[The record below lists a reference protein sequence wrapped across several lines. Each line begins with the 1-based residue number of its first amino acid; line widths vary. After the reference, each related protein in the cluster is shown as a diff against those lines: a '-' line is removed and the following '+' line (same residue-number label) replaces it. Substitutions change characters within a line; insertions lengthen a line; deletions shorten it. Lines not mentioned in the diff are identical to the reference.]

1 MFLENSI
8 FGSFHIIVL
17 VLCIALI
24 VAASIFLRNIKFNTA
39 VNIMLVIGVIS
50 ESIKV
55 FYYIVANESTL
66 NGYLPKTDLP
76 FHLCSIQII
85 FFAVLKLFKSEKVKN
100 VLVSFM
106 IPTCLIGGAGA
117 LFLPT
122 HSARNAMIVTVQ
134 YFMYHSGII
143 WFAIYNLV
151 SKDFKLT
158 IDGYVST
165 LIFLFITLFV
175 AIYLNSWIYDG
186 RVDANGVATNSIN
199 FMYVVGP
206 PVDGLPFLNK
216 DHGWLVYILR
226 YSLLAVTAV
235 TICYIKPIINFFKS
249 LKNKKDDKSEE
260 IA

>member
-1 MFLENSI
+1 MFLENGI

-24 VAASIFLRNIKFNTA
+24 VCGCIFLRNIKFNTA
-39 VNIMLVIGVIS
+39 VNIMLLIGVVS

-85 FFAVLKLFKSEKVKN
+85 FFAILKLTNSEKVKN

-117 LFLPT
+117 LLLPT
-122 HSARNAMIVTVQ
+122 HSARNAFIVTIQ

-143 WFAIYNLV
+143 WFAIYNLL
-151 SKDFKLT
+151 SKDFKLS
-158 IDGYVST
+158 IEGYVST
-165 LIFLFITLFV
+165 LIFLFVTLFV

-216 DHGWLVYILR
+216 DHGWLVYIVH
-226 YSLLAVTAV
+226 YASLAVTAV
-235 TICYIKPIINFFKS
+235 TICYIKPIINYFKS
-249 LKNKKDDKSEE
+249 LKKDKSDKSEE